1 MKEILIIAVFAFL
14 LVLAV
19 FFARKLMES
28 IVNLWIALRH
38 KNKPP
43 YHEGM
48 VLNKKTGKLEA
59 DNSKILPFK

>member
-14 LVLAV
+14 LALAV
-19 FFARKLMES
+19 FFVRKLMES

-38 KNKPP
+38 KRKPP

-59 DNSKILPFK
+59 DNSKILPY

>member
-1 MKEILIIAVFAFL
+1 
-14 LVLAV
+14 
-19 FFARKLMES
+19 MES

-38 KNKPP
+38 KRKPP

-59 DNSKILPFK
+59 DNSKILPY